1 MPKVYNESLEERINR
16 VWDLEDCKDIAHK
29 RSFLEANNEWEREL
43 DELWVKDPENMKTAS
58 FGRNWGYYVGM
69 DEIRKLYARYAK
81 SDPVGYSFMHPLT
94 TWCGEVAKD
103 RKTSQHLWYAIS
115 V

>member
-16 VWDLEDCKDIAHK
+16 VWDLEDCKDIAHN

-69 DEIRKLYARYAK
+69 DEIRKLYAR
-81 SDPVGYSFMHPLT
+81 
-94 TWCGEVAKD
+94 
-103 RKTSQHLWYAIS
+103 
-115 V
+115 